1 MKLEISTSGKPYILL
16 DDGLPYSKSDRI
28 ILSNITSESGEY
40 NHLVFYIKIFEKHLK
55 GKKNKTKE
63 TIISNHKNFTTE
75 LDMSGIPNSIKNE
88 EVYSKIIQIKSI
100 LTKYIENG
108 TISKWK
114 ITQIKKEIDSM
125 ETTAWKKENDKYVF
139 KSENF
144 PAEIFRNNN
153 RKWVLKVMHKEK
165 LNFYHEES
173 SLKSCKELY
182 NKKFKEKY
190 C

>member
-1 MKLEISTSGKPYILL
+1 
-16 DDGLPYSKSDRI
+16 
-28 ILSNITSESGEY
+28 
-40 NHLVFYIKIFEKHLK
+40 
-55 GKKNKTKE
+55 
-63 TIISNHKNFTTE
+63 
-75 LDMSGIPNSIKNE
+75 MSGIPNSIKNE